1 MKVRH
6 NLVIIRHGQSLWNQ
20 ENRFTGWKD
29 IDLSSQGVEE
39 ARQAA
44 VVLKKYNFFC
54 DLACTSV
61 LRRAIR
67 TLWIVLEELEQMWV
81 PVMKSWRLN
90 ERHYG
95 QLTGWNKSETI
106 KKYGKEQ
113 VQLWRRG
120 YTTMPPLLSDAGS
133 LELKDQRYQQLDKI
147 PLGESLEQTKQRV
160 MPFWEN
166 TVVPA
171 LQSGKKVLIV
181 AHGNSLRALIKH
193 IEHLSDEEITNVE
206 VPTGTPMAYELSKE
220 DLSIKTTRTVL

>member
-1 MKVRH
+1 MSKY

-29 IDLSSQGVEE
+29 IDLSSQGMDE

-44 VVLKKYNFFC
+44 GILKKHNFFC

-61 LRRAIR
+61 LKRAIR
-67 TLWIVLEELEQMWV
+67 TLWIVLEETDQMWV

-95 QLTGWNKSETI
+95 QLTGLNKKETVQ
-106 KKYGKEQ
+106 KYGKEQ

-120 YTTMPPLLSDAGS
+120 YKITPPLLPDEDG
-133 LELKDQRYQQLDKI
+133 LNLKDERYQEMDKI
-147 PLGESLEQTKQRV
+147 PKGESLEQTQKRV
-160 MPFWEN
+160 MPFWKE
-166 TVVPA
+166 TIAPA
-171 LQSGKKVLIV
+171 LQGEKKVLIV

-193 IEHLSDEEITNVE
+193 IEQLSDEEITTVE
-206 VPTGTPMAYELSKE
+206 IPTGTPMAYELSAE
-220 DLSIKTTRTVL
+220 DLSIKMPRRIL